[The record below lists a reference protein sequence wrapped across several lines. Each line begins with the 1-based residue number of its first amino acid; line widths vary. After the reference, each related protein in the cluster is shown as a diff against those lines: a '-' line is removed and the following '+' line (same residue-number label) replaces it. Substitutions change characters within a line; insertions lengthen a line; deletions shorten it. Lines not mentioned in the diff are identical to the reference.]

1 MVVKALQQKRLAN
14 SVRSHASPAP
24 KLLRAGMILRAMP
37 GSPLRT
43 LWHPRTE
50 LCRCA
55 GQPCAKGLW
64 RNDLKANLARSTEL
78 LFIVAASP
86 ISRLSVRATHSNK
99 MPKVNLLIDRTSFLT
114 WGLIIPFAP

>member
-1 MVVKALQQKRLAN
+1 
-14 SVRSHASPAP
+14 
-24 KLLRAGMILRAMP
+24 MILRAMR

-50 LCRCA
+50 QCRCA

-78 LFIVAASP
+78 LFIVAASL

-114 WGLIIPFAP
+114 WGLIIPFAF